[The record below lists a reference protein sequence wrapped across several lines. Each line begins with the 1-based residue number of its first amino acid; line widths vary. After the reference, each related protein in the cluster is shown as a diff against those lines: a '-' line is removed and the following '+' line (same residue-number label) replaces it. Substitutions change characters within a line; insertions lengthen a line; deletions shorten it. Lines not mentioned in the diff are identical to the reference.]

1 MHADCS
7 TSLLKGCSE
16 GCVRKRLPLDLTPA
30 ESCRHTNAYL
40 LENNGLEN
48 YHAMIEIL
56 IAKSEKYSESC
67 QKASRWSRK
76 CARREAQMTEAF
88 QFIIRAFVH
97 ETFMG
102 TLDES
107 ERTALSDG
115 FAKVLKNLAN
125 SQGEAES
132 MAELFKKMKCRK
144 SELLRD
150 PKKALSEVT
159 GLARALLFD
168 NTDAKQ
174 QAKLQI
180 EAMPETCR
188 PVSAEE
194 EAEGLVKLKDLQKE
208 SEQER
213 GEASLVLDELD
224 AATDHVVEEEAE
236 TDSSA
241 GSALQVN
248 HTSTEVMAR
257 KMSKNALL
265 SLLMNIALTGA
276 LTSFLI
282 IAGGPAGWVAL
293 FAAGMWAISSVV
305 YCFWSGLLTGKL
317 LTDSCVKRV
326 FRCSCSPS
334 SR

>member
-1 MHADCS
+1 
-7 TSLLKGCSE
+7 
-16 GCVRKRLPLDLTPA
+16 
-30 ESCRHTNAYL
+30 
-40 LENNGLEN
+40 
-48 YHAMIEIL
+48 
-56 IAKSEKYSESC
+56 
-67 QKASRWSRK
+67 
-76 CARREAQMTEAF
+76 
-88 QFIIRAFVH
+88 
-97 ETFMG
+97 MG

-159 GLARALLFD
+159 GLAHALLFD

-174 QAKLQI
+174 QAKLQF

-257 KMSKNALL
+257 KM
-265 SLLMNIALTGA
+265 
-276 LTSFLI
+276 
-282 IAGGPAGWVAL
+282 
-293 FAAGMWAISSVV
+293 
-305 YCFWSGLLTGKL
+305 
-317 LTDSCVKRV
+317 
-326 FRCSCSPS
+326 
-334 SR
+334 